1 MALKLGIDIG
11 SKTIKSVVLDEHD
24 QLLFSSYELHYGRVA
39 DALHA
44 LLERLDAPCAGVEV
58 ACALTGSGTTGLA
71 QKSGVEFVQ
80 EVLAAHRSITALH
93 PEADAFIEL
102 GGEDA
107 KLVYLRPPVEHRMN
121 TSCAGGTGSF
131 IEDVAQLLGE
141 DMAGLDALAAQGEAA
156 FSIASRCAVFATR
169 DLKPLLSAGKNR
181 ADIAASAYQAVV
193 NQTLGTLACGRP
205 VKGTVLFLGGPME
218 HLPAL
223 VERFRRSLKLEP
235 EHAIKPQNAQVMS
248 AWGAALSVKPEAA
261 LPFEQLEALLRAA
274 SHEAHATMATLPPLG
289 GAAAAAADGGGP
301 AASGDAAVP
310 AAAPAAEGD
319 LPRAALAEAE
329 LPLYM
334 GLDAGST
341 TMKMAV
347 IDAQGRLVH
356 NAYNGNPGD
365 ASAAAQEMLAAF
377 RERCKAAGLDAA
389 TAVARTVA
397 CGYGE
402 QMLVQAAGA
411 DDTMAETAAHLRG
424 ALAVFP
430 QVSFVLDIGGQ
441 DMKALW
447 VKDGQLAASAVNE
460 TCSSGCGA
468 FMSNAAQTLGMSLEE
483 LDQAALKASAPVD
496 LGARCTVF
504 MRSCVRHAQEQG
516 CGSQDIAAG
525 AAYSV
530 ANNAL
535 RRLIGTKR
543 IGTLGDFIVVQ
554 GGAFA
559 SDAVLRAFEHELGH
573 AVHRSPLSPLM
584 GAIGAAFT
592 AREQAERV
600 ALEAGRGSYGEHA
613 EQAPNTVAYQQELL
627 RSYGNMEQNGP
638 RGALKLGLIAAMNDY
653 ESLPFWHTCLTRLGF
668 SLLVPSVCEV
678 EVSQPELAETL
689 VSDMVCLPAQLMHKH
704 ALKLAHSGAS
714 CIFAPSSGDSGLC
727 CVTREYSQVLPDA
740 LKASISIP
748 VFVPLLSMFSPRK
761 LMFHMDNPRTLCR
774 ELNAMLDELAAV
786 GAGAASVPR
795 VSVQEI
801 EDAVAAGRA
810 ELERFTSAIIQASD
824 DALAWTHERPER
836 RAVLLSGRGY
846 HTAPE
851 LLNGIDRILNEE
863 GFAVIGPLG
872 LAARAREA
880 RTRFMPDGIDR
891 NRAWVPAKHM
901 LGFAALAVS
910 DPQLELVCLQSFG
923 CGLDAVSLVD
933 VQRMLE
939 ANGRIFTVIKLDS
952 KADAAH
958 TRIRVRA
965 LADAA
970 FAPGALH
977 ERPQQ
982 VKLGVEVAPAADDA
996 QELLPF
1002 SGLQAADLD
1011 YAQRNLPSDI
1021 CATAALIAAYAV
1033 RQARANP
1040 SKRIALP
1047 AVCELCIADCAQHFV
1062 TLEGL
1067 PNNVEWVSD
1076 WPHPSFVEELPQLP
1090 QGAPRIGLC
1099 GNPLLLFDPVASQD
1113 LPAFIRAQGVQPVYP
1128 TMDAWYADGCHYLS
1142 QLDSLQQQGVTHVLM
1157 LQNFLCLKAHVH
1169 VRGAMGELRRRY
1181 PGMRFTVIDID
1192 TQASALNVRNRVL
1205 LALESLRD

>member
-1 MALKLGIDIG
+1 MTLKLGIDIG
-11 SKTIKSVVLDEHD
+11 SKTIKSVVLNEDER
-24 QLLFSSYELHYGRVA
+24 LLFSSYDLHYGRVA
-39 DALHA
+39 DALCE
-44 LLERLDAPCAGVEV
+44 LLECLEAPCAGDDVV
-58 ACALTGSGTTGLA
+58 CALTGSGATGLA

-80 EVLAAHRSITALH
+80 EVLAAHRSITTLH

-141 DMAGLDALAAQGEAA
+141 DMAGLDALAAQGSAV

-169 DLKPLLSAGKNR
+169 DLKPLLSAGKSR

-223 VERFRRSLKLEP
+223 VECFSRSLKLGP
-235 EHAIKPQNAQVMS
+235 KQAVKPQNAQVMS
-248 AWGAALSVKPEAA
+248 AWGAALSAKGAA
-261 LPFEQLEALLRAA
+261 LPFERLTALLRDA
-274 SHEAHATMATLPPLG
+274 SRTAHATMATLPPLSDAEVLAG
-289 GAAAAAADGGGP
+289 DEGESAAVAAAAAA
-301 AASGDAAVP
+301 SG
-310 AAAPAAEGD
+310 APEGD
-319 LPRAALAEAE
+319 LPRMELSSAQ

-347 IDAQGRLVH
+347 IDAQGRLVYS
-356 NAYNGNPGD
+356 AYNGNPGD
-365 ASAAAQEMLAAF
+365 AATAARQMLTAFHERYQE
-377 RERCKAAGLDAA
+377 AGLDAC
-389 TAVARTVA
+389 TSVGRIVA

-411 DDTMAETAAHLRG
+411 HDAMAETAAHMRG

-430 QVSFVLDIGGQ
+430 RASFVLDIGGQ

-468 FMSNAAQTLGMSLEE
+468 FMSNAAQTLGMNLEE
-483 LDQAALKASAPVD
+483 LDQAALKADAPVD

-504 MRSCVRHAQEQG
+504 MRSCVRHAQEQRY
-516 CGSQDIAAG
+516 GSNDIAAG

-543 IGTLGDFIVVQ
+543 IDTLGDFIVVQ

-559 SDAVLRAFEHELGH
+559 SDAVLRAFEHELGRT
-573 AVHRSPLSPLM
+573 VHRSSLSPLM

-592 AREQAERV
+592 AREQAQRA
-600 ALEAGRGSYGEHA
+600 ALEAENGHRGRHA

-627 RSYGNMEQNGP
+627 CSYGNVEQNGP
-638 RGALKLGLIAAMNDY
+638 RGRIKLGLIAAMNDY
-653 ESLPFWHTCLTRLGF
+653 ESLPFWHSCLAHLGF
-668 SLLVPSVCEV
+668 SLLVPSACDAEV
-678 EVSQPELAETL
+678 GQPELAETL

-740 LKASISIP
+740 LKACIDIP
-748 VFVPLLSMFSPRK
+748 VFVPMLAMFSPCK
-761 LMFHMDNPRTLCR
+761 LMYHMNDPRTLCLA
-774 ELNAMLDELAAV
+774 LNAMLDELAA
-786 GAGAASVPR
+786 AGHASVPR
-795 VSVQEI
+795 VSVQEL
-801 EDAVAAGRA
+801 EEAVQLGRE
-810 ELERFTSAIIQASD
+810 ELERFTNAVAKASNE
-824 DALAWTHERPER
+824 ALAWTHEQPDR

-872 LAARAREA
+872 ADAHAREA
-880 RTRFMPDGIDR
+880 RGKFMPEGIDR
-891 NRAWVPAKHM
+891 ARAWVPAKRM
-901 LGFAALAVS
+901 LGYAALTVS
-910 DPQLELVCLQSFG
+910 DPQLELICLQSFG
-923 CGLDAVSLVD
+923 CGLDTVSLVD
-933 VQRMLE
+933 AQRMVE
-939 ANGRIFTVIKLDS
+939 TNGRVFTVIKLDS

-970 FAPGALH
+970 FAQDTARKQPK
-977 ERPQQ
+977 Q
-982 VKLGVEVAPAADDA
+982 VKLGVEIAPPADCS

-1011 YAQRNLPSDI
+1011 YAQRNLPNDI
-1021 CATAALIAAYAV
+1021 CATAALLAAYAV
-1033 RQARANP
+1033 RQSRANP
-1040 SKRIALP
+1040 NKRIALL

-1076 WPHPSFVEELPQLP
+1076 WPHPGFVDELPQLP
-1090 QGAPRIGLC
+1090 QDAPRIGLC

-1128 TMDAWYADGCHYLS
+1128 TIDAWYADGCHYLS

-1205 LALESLRD
+1205 LALESIKE